1 MQNIHMP
8 YAERMTLVMQDWYG
22 NKKTWQ
28 YDTYTT
34 SMLGRKNILYTVHIH
49 SILIILTMRSK
60 GVSKKR
66 KKSKKQHFEWMGVNY
81 NFKNEIM

>member
-8 YAERMTLVMQDWYG
+8 YVERMMVVMQDWYG

-34 SMLGRKNILYTVHIH
+34 SMLGRKNILYTVGMHN
-49 SILIILTMRSK
+49 ILT
-60 GVSKKR
+60 V
-66 KKSKKQHFEWMGVNY
+66 HTI
-81 NFKNEIM
+81 KNLKEILMSGRIQ